1 MAFLTGVNLETHL
14 AAEELALAI
23 PKRRPPRRRKQLA
36 LEDASSWKAKAI
48 CNQEKPVEY
57 GSLLKAV
64 GDMQGGN
71 DDPLE
76 ELRRRIKRTRSKM
89 ESQQQ
94 VMNGFLSDVREM
106 QQRDRSFFSQ
116 HEFETPSSPAAA
128 LVDGYSSKPAAL
140 PPSASSPA
148 ILAPSASS
156 TEIVQRQG
164 APVARP
170 SSASN
175 SRVVSLRSDSGRSR
189 RLGESRSQPALTAAS
204 RSQPALTAAAVESLH
219 QVKPLALPQRRAPPG
234 CGMSDLDKSISY
246 AAAARHKAI
255 AASGAAAGTTGRGG
269 PRAKPFLQL

>member
-148 ILAPSASS
+148 ALAPSASS

-175 SRVVSLRSDSGRSR
+175 SRVVSLRSDSGRSSR
-189 RLGESRSQPALTAAS
+189 RLGES

-219 QVKPLALPQRRAPPG
+219 QAKPLALPQRRAPPG

-255 AASGAAAGTTGRGG
+255 AASGAAAGTIGRGG
-269 PRAKPFLQL
+269 PRTKPFLQ